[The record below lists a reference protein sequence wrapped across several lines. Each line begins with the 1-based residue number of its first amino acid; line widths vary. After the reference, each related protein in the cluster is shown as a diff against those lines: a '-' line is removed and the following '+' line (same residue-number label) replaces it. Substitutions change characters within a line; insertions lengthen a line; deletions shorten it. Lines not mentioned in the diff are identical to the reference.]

1 MATRAEPHASRPFA
15 GIGLAVFALLVLAL
29 AWGEYFSPW
38 QRAAFP
44 IVVVQGREGPAIGFV
59 EPRDADALRVRAGD
73 AVDLTGLSLS
83 ARMRLQVGSPAGTI
97 LTVPVEH
104 DGVWSSRKL
113 VSEPRKFSPSWRQ
126 VPFLFTT
133 TFSLLVLALI
143 AARRPSIA
151 TAALVFFGC
160 GTVTVEPFAAEFSWL
175 PDPLFGAVA
184 ALVVAAF
191 ADLPLFALIVF
202 VTRFP
207 HAPRSPAARARAR
220 AGDGLFVAAAIAVT
234 VLTLREPVLFASWP
248 RAYTLLDGIGT
259 IATIAFAVAAYRDA
273 SGEERRRIGWVLAGF
288 CVSAAA
294 FFFNDLLFP
303 TTFGGAWDDLRRAA
317 RYFADVSQC
326 ALPLALAYAVLR
338 HRVIDVGF
346 ALNRTL
352 VYAVLT
358 TSAVVVVG
366 FVDWLSGKLISEG
379 RLALAAEALVT
390 IGFGVVLNSLHARIE
405 RLIDRAI
412 FRARYVAQ
420 SRIEHRIEALAF
432 ATSEAT
438 IDAALT
444 DDAASVLNVRS
455 AAVFRRDDS
464 SRPFARRRAVN
475 WPADASLEIG
485 DETLLIRT
493 LRAVERPLFLA
504 DLAIDEPALPSGPAA
519 PALAIP
525 IATLHEVLGVVLYGN
540 DRDGGSPDP
549 EIVAL
554 LAKLA
559 AAAGSAYT
567 MVEARR
573 WRERVAELERT
584 IVAGSAPG

>member
-1 MATRAEPHASRPFA
+1 VAAPSEHSASKPFA
-15 GIGLAVFALLVLAL
+15 GIGLAFFALLVLAL
-29 AWGEYFSPW
+29 AWGEYFSPLN
-38 QRAAFP
+38 RSTFP
-44 IVVVQGREGPAIGFV
+44 LILTQGKAGPAIGYV
-59 EPRDADALRVRAGD
+59 DPRAAATLRVAAGD

-83 ARMRLQVGSPAGTI
+83 ARMRLQMGSPAGTT

-104 DGVWSSRKL
+104 DGVWSPRTL
-113 VSEPRKFSPSWRQ
+113 VSEPRPFTLSWRQ
-126 VPFLFTT
+126 VPFLFTA

-220 AGDGLFVAAAIAVT
+220 AGDGLFVVAAIAVT
-234 VLTLREPVLFASWP
+234 VLTLREPILFESWSG
-248 RAYTLLDGIGT
+248 AYTLLDGIGT
-259 IATIAFAVAAYRDA
+259 IATIIFAVLAYRDA

-303 TTFGGAWDDLRRAA
+303 KTFGSASDDLRRAV

-358 TSAVVVVG
+358 GAGVVVIG

-390 IGFGVVLNSLHARIE
+390 IGFGALLNSLHARVE

-420 SRIEHRIEALAF
+420 SRIEHRIAAMAF

-444 DDAASVLNVRS
+444 DDAASVLDLSS
-455 AAVFRRDDS
+455 AAVFRRDDA
-464 SRPFARRRAVN
+464 SRPFARRRAMH
-475 WPADASLEIG
+475 WPADASLELD
-485 DETLLIRT
+485 DESLLVRT

-504 DLAIDEPALPSGPAA
+504 DLAIDEPALPTGPAA

-540 DRDGGSPDP
+540 ERDGGSPDP

-559 AAAGSAYT
+559 AAAGGAYT

-573 WRERVAELERT
+573 WRERAAELERA
-584 IVAGSAPG
+584 IVGNSAQP

>member
-1 MATRAEPHASRPFA
+1 MAAPGGHSVSQPFA
-15 GIGLAVFALLVLAL
+15 GIGLALCALLVLTL
-29 AWGEYFSPW
+29 AWGEYFSPLS
-38 QRAAFP
+38 RSAFP
-44 IVVVQGREGPAIGFV
+44 LVLTQGKAGP
-59 EPRDADALRVRAGD
+59 ALRVRAGD

-83 ARMRLQVGSPAGTI
+83 ARMRLQTGSPAGTT

-104 DGVWSSRKL
+104 DGVWSPRKL
-113 VSEPRKFSPSWRQ
+113 VSEPRPFTPSWRQ
-126 VPFLFTT
+126 VPFLFTA

-160 GTVTVEPFAAEFSWL
+160 GTVSVEPFAAEFSWL
-175 PDPLFGAVA
+175 PDPLFGGVAAFVVA
-184 ALVVAAF
+184 AL

-202 VTRFP
+202 VTHFP
-207 HAPRSPAARARAR
+207 HAPCSPAARTRAR
-220 AGDGLFVAAAIAVT
+220 IGDGMFVTAAVAVT
-234 VLTLREPVLFASWP
+234 CLTLGEPVLFASWSP
-248 RAYTLLDGIGT
+248 AYTLLDGIGT
-259 IATIAFAVAAYRDA
+259 IATIVFAVLAYRDA
-273 SGEERRRIGWVLAGF
+273 SGEERRRIGWVLAAF
-288 CVSAAA
+288 CVSAASY
-294 FFFNDLLFP
+294 FVNDLLFP
-303 TTFGGAWDDLRRAA
+303 STFGGAYDDLRRAV
-317 RYFADVSQC
+317 RYFAQVSQC

-358 TSAVVVVG
+358 GAGVVVVG

-379 RLALAAEALVT
+379 RLALTAEALVT
-390 IGFGVVLNSLHARIE
+390 IGFGVVLNSLHARVE

-444 DDAASVLNVRS
+444 DDAASVLGLCS
-455 AAVFRRDDS
+455 AAVFRRDDA

-475 WPADASLEIG
+475 WPAEGTLQLDDESL
-485 DETLLIRT
+485 LVRT

-504 DLAIDEPALPSGPAA
+504 DLAIDEPALPSGPPA

-525 IATLHEVLGVVLYGN
+525 IGTLHEVIGVVLYGN
-540 DRDGGSPDP
+540 ERDGGSPDP

-554 LAKLA
+554 LRKLA
-559 AAAGSAYT
+559 SAAGGAYT

-573 WRERVAELERT
+573 WRERVAELERA
-584 IVAGSAPG
+584 IVGSSTQP

>member
-1 MATRAEPHASRPFA
+1 
-15 GIGLAVFALLVLAL
+15 
-29 AWGEYFSPW
+29 
-38 QRAAFP
+38 
-44 IVVVQGREGPAIGFV
+44 
-59 EPRDADALRVRAGD
+59 
-73 AVDLTGLSLS
+73 
-83 ARMRLQVGSPAGTI
+83 
-97 LTVPVEH
+97 
-104 DGVWSSRKL
+104 
-113 VSEPRKFSPSWRQ
+113 
-126 VPFLFTT
+126 
-133 TFSLLVLALI
+133 
-143 AARRPSIA
+143 
-151 TAALVFFGC
+151 
-160 GTVTVEPFAAEFSWL
+160 
-175 PDPLFGAVA
+175 
-184 ALVVAAF
+184 
-191 ADLPLFALIVF
+191 
-202 VTRFP
+202 
-207 HAPRSPAARARAR
+207 
-220 AGDGLFVAAAIAVT
+220 
-234 VLTLREPVLFASWP
+234 
-248 RAYTLLDGIGT
+248 
-259 IATIAFAVAAYRDA
+259 
-273 SGEERRRIGWVLAGF
+273 
-288 CVSAAA
+288 
-294 FFFNDLLFP
+294 
-303 TTFGGAWDDLRRAA
+303 
-317 RYFADVSQC
+317 
-326 ALPLALAYAVLR
+326 LPLALAYAVLR

-412 FRARYVAQ
+412 FRERYVAQ